1 MELRKKMNN
10 LEAKLFKNWWLLA
23 IKGLLTLAFG
33 LLALTLKDINQIKII
48 KFFCFIILISGALLI
63 YGSFYNMKRK
73 DPWKW
78 WLFEGL
84 FDFIIGALIFY
95 IILWHRLAAIAM
107 FTEIIAIWALV
118 FGLIQIITSFRF
130 IIFSLGWFAMLL
142 SGLLAIVYT
151 IIISLSLLPG
161 THAKTAVIGIFAMFL
176 GIIILINSL
185 SLLQSNRKH
194 KK

>member
-1 MELRKKMNN
+1 MNN
-10 LEAKLFKNWWLLA
+10 LEVKLFKNWWLLA

-48 KFFCFIILISGALLI
+48 KFFCIIILVSGALLI
-63 YGSFYNMKRK
+63 YGSFYNRKRK
-73 DPWKW
+73 DPWIW

-95 IILWHRLAAIAM
+95 IIVWHRLAAIAM

-118 FGLIQIITSFRF
+118 FGIIQIITSFRF

-176 GIIILINSL
+176 GIVILINSI
-185 SLLQSNRKH
+185 SLLQSIRKH
-194 KK
+194 KN